1 MLTKKCLITFMSAE
15 KIISV
20 DEKNFSAKES
30 SEEFAKTSSPVVD
43 INQLLARVRTEKQEE
58 NKVNLIFIVLLAA
71 LVLMVG
77 IFLSI

>member
-1 MLTKKCLITFMSAE
+1 MSAE

>member
-1 MLTKKCLITFMSAE
+1 KKCLITFMSAE

-20 DEKNFSAKES
+20 DEKNFSAKEG